1 MVQQEYDLRLDS
13 YPQHLEDIMKK
24 LLSSE
29 EFADVTLVCDDGKH
43 IKAHRNI
50 LSICSPVLKNILQID
65 QRNAPIIY
73 LRGINHYEMKAII
86 KFIYL
91 GQASV
96 LKTKVDSFL
105 QVADNLKIKEL
116 TQMGE
121 ERGRDINDAID
132 KNATNKSDNDS
143 QEIIIDNDD
152 EEDKKEEEEGE
163 INEDTLSMDNSEAV
177 KEDQKL
183 SEEDTC
189 DSKEETVDG
198 YNEEEE
204 FNVED
209 FVDQT
214 FSSPEEPEEQEE
226 SKKKIK
232 KEPKT
237 VNNQTI
243 ELIEK
248 TGDEI
253 LDKTCDECGKVF
265 AKRKNM
271 AWHKITVHS
280 KSEYPC
286 NKCLHVFTRPDRL
299 RIHIQ
304 SKHIGTKFSCPHCQ
318 KEFNFQ
324 TNCTA
329 HIKSVHEKV
338 KYDCSFCNQK
348 YTDRAT
354 LRRHV
359 LREHTESKPTI

>member
-24 LLSSE
+24 LLSLE

-65 QRNAPIIY
+65 QRNVPIIY
-73 LRGINHYEMKAII
+73 LRGINHYEMEAII

-121 ERGRDINDAID
+121 ERGRDVNDLID
-132 KNATNKSDNDS
+132 KNTTKKSDNNS
-143 QEIIIDNDD
+143 QEIIIDND
-152 EEDKKEEEEGE
+152 EEGE
-163 INEDTLSMDNSEAV
+163 IKEATISLDDSEAMII
-177 KEDQKL
+177 EDLKL
-183 SEEDTC
+183 SEKNTC
-189 DSKEETVDG
+189 DNKEKAEEN
-198 YNEEEE
+198 YNDEECNA
-204 FNVED
+204 FED
-209 FVDQT
+209 FVDQVLNT
-214 FSSPEEPEEQEE
+214 HEELEEQEK
-226 SKKKIK
+226 SMNKVK

-237 VNNQTI
+237 VSNNKDKDV
-243 ELIEK
+243 L
-248 TGDEI
+248 

-265 AKRKNM
+265 AKKKNL

-286 NKCLHVFTRPDRL
+286 SKCDHKFTRPDRL

-304 SKHIGTKFSCPHCQ
+304 SKHDGTKYSCPHCQ
-318 KEFNFQ
+318 KDFNFQ

-338 KYDCSFCNQK
+338 KYDCSFCNQN